1 VVRLT
6 VDLVPS
12 AGAGSQILLA
22 LRFLMVET
30 RLHESCRECSAWAAL
45 DGTIRYVEEWADETS
60 MLDRV
65 RSGPFTSLLAVMEAA
80 AEPPRVQFEFIA
92 RTRGLDYI
100 ADARG
105 CSDP

>member
-12 AGAGSQILLA
+12 AGSTCQILLA

-30 RLHESCRECSAWAAL
+30 RLQEGCLECSAWSAM
-45 DGTIRYVEEWADETS
+45 DGSVRYIEEWVDEPT
-60 MLDRV
+60 MLGRV
-65 RSGPFTSLLAVMEAA
+65 RSDAFTSLLAVMEAA
-80 AEPPRVQFEFIA
+80 AKPPQVQFEFISMM
-92 RTRGLDYI
+92 RGLDYI

-105 CSDP
+105 V